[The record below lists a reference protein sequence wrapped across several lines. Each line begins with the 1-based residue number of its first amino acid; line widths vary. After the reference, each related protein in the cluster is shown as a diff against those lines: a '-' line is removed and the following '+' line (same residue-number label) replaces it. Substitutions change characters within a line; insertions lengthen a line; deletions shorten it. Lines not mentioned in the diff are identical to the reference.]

1 MKKTL
6 LIGIAICFIISVI
19 FMSYIVYAQ
28 DVQTSVTVE
37 QGSLYQKVR
46 FTGVEAINNNEYI
59 ESNYRSKLSAP
70 NVDKIEFHYNFSG
83 QANTSITG
91 VSSFGVP
98 SISYEETV
106 AGSYV
111 NKSGKDCL
119 AVAAGSKFTVSGIQN
134 YESVASPSGDGMC
147 LGVNYEAKAE
157 LGIGRIA
164 FGQAEQRIGQT
175 IVEAAEEGGEATTT
189 FGYSN
194 QLVKT
199 RVNGF
204 FSNFYAQTTA
214 EICPPAGE
222 APGESLLGDP
232 FTLCV
237 GQPTGLAPWEI
248 TP

>member
-19 FMSYIVYAQ
+19 FLSYIVYAQ

-46 FTGVEAINNNEYI
+46 FNGVETINNNEYI
-59 ESNYRSKLSAP
+59 ESKYRSKLSAP
-70 NVDKIEFHYNFSG
+70 DVDKIEFYYNFSG

-134 YESVASPSGDGMC
+134 YESSASPSGDGMC

-164 FGQAEQRIGQT
+164 FGQAEIRIGET
-175 IVEAAEEGGEATTT
+175 ITEDEDGETTST
-189 FGYSN
+189 FGYTN

-204 FSNFYAQTTA
+204 FSDFHGQTNA
-214 EICPPAGE
+214 ENTSPAGE
-222 APGESLLGDP
+222 VPGESLLGDP
-232 FTLCV
+232 LTLCV
-237 GQPTGLAPWEI
+237 GQPTGIAPWEI

>member
-1 MKKTL
+1 MKKYLITL
-6 LIGIAICFIISVI
+6 TGMFIAMFAVLLLMGLSH
-19 FMSYIVYAQ
+19 AQ

-37 QGSLYQKVR
+37 QGSLYQEVR
-46 FTGVEAINNNEYI
+46 FTGVEAIDDNAYT
-59 ESNYRSKLSAP
+59 ESKYRSELSAP
-70 NVDKIEFHYNFSG
+70 SVDKIEFHYNFSG

-98 SISYEETV
+98 SISYKETV
-106 AGSYV
+106 GGTYV
-111 NKSGKDCL
+111 NKSSKDCVS
-119 AVAAGSKFTVSGIQN
+119 VAAGSKFTVSGIQN

-164 FGQAEQRIGQT
+164 FGQAEIRIGET
-175 IVEAAEEGGEATTT
+175 ITEDEDGNTTST
-189 FGYSN
+189 FGYAN

-204 FSNFYAQTTA
+204 FSNFYGQTIA
-214 EICPPAGE
+214 ESCPPAGE
-222 APGESLLGDP
+222 VPGNPLLGDIL
-232 FTLCV
+232 TLCAEKP
-237 GQPTGLAPWEI
+237 GGLAPWEI

>member
-1 MKKTL
+1 MKYTL

-19 FMSYIVYAQ
+19 FLSYIVYAQ

-46 FTGVEAINNNEYI
+46 FNGVETINNNEYI
-59 ESNYRSKLSAP
+59 ESNYRSELSAP
-70 NVDKIEFHYNFSG
+70 SVDKIEFHYNFSG

-134 YESVASPSGDGMC
+134 YESSASPSGDGMC

-164 FGQAEQRIGQT
+164 FGQAEIRIGET
-175 IVEAAEEGGEATTT
+175 ITEDEDGNTTST
-189 FGYSN
+189 FGYAN

-214 EICPPAGE
+214 EICPPADDF
-222 APGESLLGDP
+222 PGDSFLDP
-232 FTLCV
+232 FTLCG
-237 GQPTGLAPWEI
+237 GQPTGLSPWEI